1 MILVDTSVW
10 IEFFRKGSPK
20 MRSLLETGEV
30 LMHPFVLGE
39 LACGN
44 LKSRVRVLADLAELP
59 RATVAQEDEVLAFIE
74 NYKLMGQGVGYLD
87 MHLLASARLSGGA
100 GLWTHDKKLSALA
113 SRVLAMH

>member
-20 MRSLLETGEV
+20 MRSLLEAGEV

-59 RATVAQEDEVLAFIE
+59 RATLAQEDEVLAFIE
-74 NYKLMGQGVGYLD
+74 NYELMGQGVGYLD
-87 MHLLASARLSGGA
+87 MHLLASARLSEGA
-100 GLWTHDKKLSALA
+100 GLWTHDKKLSELA
-113 SRVLAMH
+113 RSVLALH